1 MPMLSDHTSSSRSR
15 LIWLLFALVIL
26 LVGLILRQSLKQI
39 ESLYQSDTFNSA
51 IHLRDQFKQ
60 TQVFL
65 EAMRG
70 QAEERLRSDP
80 QSVLTR
86 QLYHHIQPL
95 PDQGLV
101 LDHLPAELPAGLAGN
116 LTGEGPLPPP
126 GSEREA
132 RMHLA
137 LSLSPLLATASQRLG
152 KEIAW
157 VYFTG
162 VDNFIYLY
170 PWVPSSRYRFSYN
183 IYEKHAWQDALAT
196 PNPTKATIISRPYED
211 FAGLGTMI
219 TLSQPLY
226 QDDTLVGMINIDIL
240 LAHLQQQ
247 LNTLTPALGKYL
259 LLNQYQQVLAS
270 SAPQPLV
277 PKNAEPTAEYQWREG
292 ALQLTLAIPDTPLR
306 LVHSVTLL
314 PLAWAMLCQSAPPLL
329 AILFMLLAVLSNLR
343 SHRLNQRLNYLSCHD
358 ALTGAFNRH
367 YLARLE
373 QSGELTRQRP
383 GILMFDADHFKRV
396 NDNFGHAVGD
406 MVLIRLVQLCQQQLR
421 KQDCLIRWGGEEF
434 LLLVN
439 DCNETQL
446 ADMAERLRTAVA
458 GNDWAAIEPALA
470 VTISLGY
477 HLHADGT
484 PLQEAVR
491 RADAALY
498 QAKANGRNRSEKW
511 QGDA

>member
-1 MPMLSDHTSSSRSR
+1 
-15 LIWLLFALVIL
+15 
-26 LVGLILRQSLKQI
+26 
-39 ESLYQSDTFNSA
+39 
-51 IHLRDQFKQ
+51 
-60 TQVFL
+60 
-65 EAMRG
+65 
-70 QAEERLRSDP
+70 
-80 QSVLTR
+80 
-86 QLYHHIQPL
+86 
-95 PDQGLV
+95 
-101 LDHLPAELPAGLAGN
+101 
-116 LTGEGPLPPP
+116 
-126 GSEREA
+126 
-132 RMHLA
+132 
-137 LSLSPLLATASQRLG
+137 
-152 KEIAW
+152 
-157 VYFTG
+157 
-162 VDNFIYLY
+162 
-170 PWVPSSRYRFSYN
+170 
-183 IYEKHAWQDALAT
+183 
-196 PNPTKATIISRPYED
+196 
-211 FAGLGTMI
+211 
-219 TLSQPLY
+219 
-226 QDDTLVGMINIDIL
+226 
-240 LAHLQQQ
+240 
-247 LNTLTPALGKYL
+247 
-259 LLNQYQQVLAS
+259 
-270 SAPQPLV
+270 
-277 PKNAEPTAEYQWREG
+277 
-292 ALQLTLAIPDTPLR
+292 
-306 LVHSVTLL
+306 
-314 PLAWAMLCQSAPPLL
+314 
-329 AILFMLLAVLSNLR
+329 MLLAVLSNLR